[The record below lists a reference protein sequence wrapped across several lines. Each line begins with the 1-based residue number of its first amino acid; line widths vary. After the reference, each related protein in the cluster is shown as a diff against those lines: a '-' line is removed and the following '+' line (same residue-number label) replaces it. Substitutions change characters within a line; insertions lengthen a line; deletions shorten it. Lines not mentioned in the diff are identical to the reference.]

1 MNMKINATF
10 NDEEE
15 AIKAIHSGYAWQT
28 LHEINEI
35 LRQHRKHDLPFEQ
48 VVPRIQASLNDA
60 LAMIYPD

>member
-1 MNMKINATF
+1 MKITATF

-35 LRQHRKHDLPFEQ
+35 LRQNRKHDLPFEQ
-48 VVPRIQASLNDA
+48 VVFQIQASVNDA

>member
-1 MNMKINATF
+1 MKINATF

-28 LHEINEI
+28 LQEINEV
-35 LRQHRKHDLPFEQ
+35 LRQNRKHGLPFEQ
-48 VVPRIQASLNDA
+48 AVSQIQASVNDA

>member
-1 MNMKINATF
+1 MKITATF

-28 LHEINEI
+28 LHEINEV
-35 LRQHRKHDLPFEQ
+35 LRQNRKHGLPCEQ
-48 VVPRIQASLNDA
+48 AVSQIQASVNDA

>member
-1 MNMKINATF
+1 MKITATF

-28 LHEINEI
+28 LHEINEV
-35 LRQHRKHDLPFEQ
+35 LRQNRKHGLSYEQ
-48 VVPRIQASLNDA
+48 AVSQIQASVNDA

>member
-1 MNMKINATF
+1 MKITATF
-10 NDEEE
+10 NDEKE

-35 LRQHRKHDLPFEQ
+35 LRQNRKHDLPFEQ
-48 VVPRIQASLNDA
+48 VVSKIQASVNDA

>member
-1 MNMKINATF
+1 MKITATF

-35 LRQHRKHDLPFEQ
+35 LRQNRKHDLPFEQ
-48 VVPRIQASLNDA
+48 VVSQIQASVQDA
-60 LAMIYPD
+60 LAMIYPN

>member
-1 MNMKINATF
+1 MKITATF

-35 LRQHRKHDLPFEQ
+35 LRQNRKHDLPFEQ
-48 VVPRIQASLNDA
+48 VVSKIQASVNDA

>member
-1 MNMKINATF
+1 MKITATF

-28 LHEINEI
+28 LHEINEV
-35 LRQHRKHDLPFEQ
+35 LRQNRKYDLPFEQ
-48 VVPRIQASLNDA
+48 TVSKIQASVNDA

>member
-1 MNMKINATF
+1 MKINATF

-28 LHEINEI
+28 LHEINDI
-35 LRQHRKHDLPFEQ
+35 LRQQRKHDLPFEQ
-48 VVPRIQASLNDA
+48 VVLQIQASVNDA

>member
-1 MNMKINATF
+1 MKITATF

-35 LRQHRKHDLPFEQ
+35 LRQNRKHDLPFEQ
-48 VVPRIQASLNDA
+48 VVSQIQASVNDA